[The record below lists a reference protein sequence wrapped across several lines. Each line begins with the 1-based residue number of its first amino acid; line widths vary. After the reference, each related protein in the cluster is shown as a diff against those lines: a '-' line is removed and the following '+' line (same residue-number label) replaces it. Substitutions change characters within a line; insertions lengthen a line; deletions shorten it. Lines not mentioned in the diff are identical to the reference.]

1 MASFD
6 PVAATAAYMAELSPA
21 AHAKATAYTQGG
33 HWLLLW
39 SWLVSLLAY
48 WLILKS
54 NVLTRTSAKLEARK
68 PRPLLVSF
76 LLALIFFAVDY
87 LLELP
92 WASYSA
98 WWRETQYGLSSQS
111 WLGWLGDNAIVTA
124 ITLPVL
130 ALFFLALYALIRRA
144 PRTWPIWAGVLV
156 AAFYILANLAQPAV
170 IEPLINSYKP
180 APPGPVRDLVV
191 ALGKANGVPT
201 DKIFVFNG
209 SKQSNRYTANV
220 AGLLGTA
227 RVAMSDV
234 MFAKGADL
242 AEVKGVVGHEMG
254 HYVHQHLFWYTGF
267 LAVMTI
273 VGGYAMIWLFPL
285 VRGWVWAAG
294 VGEVADPAGLP
305 ILMAV
310 FATLSLLLT
319 PLNNTAVRLQEA
331 DADSFSL
338 THAQEPDGLAKALVK
353 TIEYR
358 ASSPSDLEEFLF
370 YDHPSVEHR
379 VRKAMAWKA
388 AHPKTAG
395 AISPPA
401 APAG

>member
-6 PVAATAAYMAELSPA
+6 PAAATAAYMAELSPA

-39 SWLVSLLAY
+39 GWLVSLVAY

-54 NVLTRTSAKLEARK
+54 NVLSRTQAGLEKRK

-76 LLALIFFAVDY
+76 VLSLIVLAIDFV
-87 LLELP
+87 LELP
-92 WASYSA
+92 WQSYSA

-111 WLGWLGDNAIVTA
+111 WPGWFGDNAIQTA
-124 ITLPVL
+124 IQLPFI

-144 PRTWPIWAGVLV
+144 RRSWPIWAGALV
-156 AAFYILANLAQPAV
+156 AVFLILGYWAQPAV
-170 IEPLINSYKP
+170 VEPLINTYKP

-220 AGLLGTA
+220 AGLFGTA

-242 AEVKGVVGHEMG
+242 AEVRGVVGHEMG
-254 HYVHQHLFWYTGF
+254 HYVHQHVFWGAGF
-267 LAVMTI
+267 MALMTI
-273 VGGYAMIWLFPL
+273 IGGYLVIWLFPL
-285 VRGWVWAAG
+285 AQGWVRASG
-294 VGEVADPAGLP
+294 VGGVADPAGLP
-305 ILMAV
+305 ILLGI
-310 FATLSLLLT
+310 FATLSLLAT
-319 PLNNTAVRLQEA
+319 PLFNTQTRLEEA

-338 THAQEPDGLAKALVK
+338 AHAQEPDGLSKALVK

-379 VRKAMAWKA
+379 VRKAMDWKA
-388 AHPKTAG
+388 AHLATA
-395 AISPPA
+395 AAPTPPA
-401 APAG
+401 RPAG

>member
-6 PVAATAAYMAELSPA
+6 PAAATAAYMAQLSPA

-39 SWLVSLLAY
+39 GWLVSLLAY

-54 NVLTRTSAKLEARK
+54 NILTRTAARLEARK
-68 PRPLLVSF
+68 PQPLLVSF
-76 LLALIFFAVDY
+76 LLSLIFLFLDY

-92 WASYSA
+92 WESYSA
-98 WWRETQYGLSSQS
+98 WWRERQYGLSSQP

-124 ITLPVL
+124 IQLPFI

-144 PRTWPIWAGVLV
+144 RRTWPIWAGVLV
-156 AAFYILANLAQPAV
+156 AVFYILGNWAQPAV
-170 IEPLINSYKP
+170 IEPLINNYKP
-180 APPGPVRDLVV
+180 APPGPVRDLVM

-201 DKIFVFNG
+201 DKIFVYNG

-220 AGLLGTA
+220 SGLLGTA

-254 HYVHQHLFWYTGF
+254 HYVHQHLFWFTGF
-267 LAVMTI
+267 LTVMTI
-273 VGGYAMIWLFPL
+273 LGGYALIWLFPL
-285 VRGWVWAAG
+285 VRGWVWASS
-294 VGEVADPAGLP
+294 VGEVSDPAGLP
-305 ILMAV
+305 ILLAI
-310 FATLSLLLT
+310 FATLSLVAT
-319 PLNNTAVRLQEA
+319 PLNNTATRLAES

-338 THAQEPDGLAKALVK
+338 ARAQEPDGLAKALVK

-379 VRKAMAWKA
+379 VRKAMDWKA
-388 AHPKTAG
+388 AHLQATG
-395 AISPPA
+395 ASPPA

>member
-1 MASFD
+1 MTSFD
-6 PVAATAAYMAELSPA
+6 PAAATAAYMAQLSPA

-39 SWLVSLLAY
+39 GCLVSVVAY

-54 NVLTRTSAKLEARK
+54 NVLTRTATKLEARK
-68 PRPLLVSF
+68 PHPLLAAF
-76 LLALIFFAVDY
+76 LLSLIFLAVDFV
-87 LLELP
+87 LELP
-92 WASYSA
+92 WQSYA
-98 WWRETQYGLSSQS
+98 GWWREKQYGLTSQS
-111 WLGWLGDNAIVTA
+111 WLGWFSDNAIQTA
-124 ITLPVL
+124 ITLPLIAV
-130 ALFFLALYALIRRA
+130 FFMALYVLIRRA
-144 PRTWPIWAGVLV
+144 RRTWPLWAGVLV
-156 AAFYILANLAQPAV
+156 AVFYILSNWAQPVV

-180 APPGPVRDLVV
+180 APPGAVRDLVV

-201 DKIFVFNG
+201 DKIYIYNG

-220 AGLLGTA
+220 GGLFGTA
-227 RVAMSDV
+227 RVALSDT
-234 MFAKGADL
+234 MFSQGADL

-254 HYVHQHLFWYTGF
+254 HYVHQHIIWYAIF
-267 LAVMTI
+267 LTVMTI
-273 VGGYAMIWLFPL
+273 VGGYAVIWLFPL
-285 VRGWVWAAG
+285 ARGWMGAAA

-305 ILMAV
+305 VLMAI
-310 FATLSLLLT
+310 FAVLSLLAT
-319 PLNNTAVRLQEA
+319 PLNNTATRTEEA

-338 THAQEPDGLAKALVK
+338 THAQEPDGLSKALVK

-379 VRKAMAWKA
+379 VRKAMDWKA
-388 AHPKTAG
+388 AHMAAG
-395 AISPPA
+395 VVSPPA